1 MQLHC
6 GIGTGKN
13 KLWYK
18 DLKAIIKTTHM
29 FINKNM
35 LDRYNR
41 MFFESVHDSPGLGGY
56 QWRIMANYGELWRR
70 FLWRIGPNSTAQFAI
85 IRHNSPNFLQIYYR
99 LGIFLLYRQAFLASI
114 QVFNL
119 FANAISR

>member
-1 MQLHC
+1 
-6 GIGTGKN
+6 
-13 KLWYK
+13 
-18 DLKAIIKTTHM
+18 
-29 FINKNM
+29 M
-35 LDRYNR
+35 LP
-41 MFFESVHDSPGLGGY
+41 EGGY

-119 FANAISR
+119 CANAISR